1 MLKLGMTVETIRTC
15 GALAAGESVDLAAG
29 VRGCLLALDGEHARV
44 ELREGAG
51 VVYLRTEYLKGC
63 RGRPRAIDASA

>member
-1 MLKLGMTVETIRTC
+1 MLKLGMTVETLRAC
-15 GALAAGESVDLAAG
+15 GALAAGEAVDLAAG

-63 RGRPRAIDASA
+63 KGRPRHIAPEA